1 MKTCWLHF
9 HSFFWDLELT
19 FIPKNMV
26 KNCMLKLISSFLCHD
41 LELVCRLKLTL
52 KITISSH
59 ICFLNEISF
68 VEIFYIISEACLAY
82 FSNNFGGSLL
92 FSRFRITSFYLFVEV
107 RWLSHQSLSWCL
119 MRFCGGKHQRSSQV
133 LLENK
138 LFFQSKSY
146 SQRRL
151 LSTIHQVCIWSR
163 LSFATKTS
171 VRTLDFNNQQVQTCQ
186 E

>member
-1 MKTCWLHF
+1 MKRLMKTCWLHF

-92 FSRFRITSFYLFVEV
+92 FSRFRITSFYFICRGEMIISPKPQLMSDEV
-107 RWLSHQSLSWCL
+107 LRREASKIKSGLI
-119 MRFCGGKHQRSSQV
+119 GK
-133 LLENK
+133 
-138 LFFQSKSY
+138 
-146 SQRRL
+146 
-151 LSTIHQVCIWSR
+151 
-163 LSFATKTS
+163 
-171 VRTLDFNNQQVQTCQ
+171 
-186 E
+186 